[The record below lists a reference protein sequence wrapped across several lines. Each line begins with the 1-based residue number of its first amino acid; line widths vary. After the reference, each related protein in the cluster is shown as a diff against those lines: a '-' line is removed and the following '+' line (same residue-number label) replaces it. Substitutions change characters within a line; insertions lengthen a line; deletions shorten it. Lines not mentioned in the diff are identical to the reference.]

1 MSDSKID
8 HTYVPHHVYG
18 FAGAG
23 NKSCLYFG
31 KTNNEIVFMA
41 AALGVV
47 QDLTT
52 REQRF
57 FGGAE
62 KTKMQKKYESN
73 WVAHQDDITDLSV
86 ASGGDRNIV
95 ATAEC
100 GAKSTVHVWDTN
112 SMKSIGQFSLG
123 GAAKGM
129 SALSFSL
136 CQRYIA
142 CVD

>member
-1 MSDSKID
+1 
-8 HTYVPHHVYG
+8 
-18 FAGAG
+18 
-23 NKSCLYFG
+23 
-31 KTNNEIVFMA
+31 MA

-62 KTKMQKKYESN
+62 KSKMQKKYENN
-73 WVAHQDDITDLSV
+73 WIAHQVDITDLSI
-86 ASGGDRNIV
+86 AMGGDRNVV

-112 SMKSIGQFSLG
+112 NMKSIGQFSLG
-123 GAAKGM
+123 GAAKGI
-129 SALSFSL
+129 SALSFSPCRGL
-136 CQRYIA
+136 ILGLVKLGFPKIYCMR
-142 CVD
+142 